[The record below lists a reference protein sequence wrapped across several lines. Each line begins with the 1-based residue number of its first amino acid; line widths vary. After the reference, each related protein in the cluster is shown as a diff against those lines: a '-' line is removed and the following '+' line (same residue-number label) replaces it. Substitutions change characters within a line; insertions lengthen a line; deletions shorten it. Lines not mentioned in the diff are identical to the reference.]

1 MDKEKEKEKAGL
13 SPSAHEAI
21 ANAAKANVD
30 AAIKVASS
38 AATAFVGA
46 LVKPRAV
53 RRSRRSSKK
62 KAASE
67 SKKKA
72 PPASKPGKSK
82 RPAKKA
88 SASASSPREAT
99 KKTAG
104 KKPARKTVQALRRV
118 PTKARRSSSRTSRQG
133 SKKPSH

>member
-1 MDKEKEKEKAGL
+1 VDKKKEGL
-13 SPSAHEAI
+13 SPSAQEAI

-30 AAIKVASS
+30 AAMKVASS

-53 RRSRRSSKK
+53 RRSRRSS
-62 KAASE
+62 A
-67 SKKKA
+67 
-72 PPASKPGKSK
+72 PASKPGKSK

-88 SASASSPREAT
+88 SAPGSKPREAT

-104 KKPARKTVQALRRV
+104 KKTVKAVRARRRV
-118 PTKARRSSSRTSRQG
+118 PTKARSSSSTKSRQG
-133 SKKPSH
+133 SKKRSR